1 MSKRVV
7 LIVLFIALV
16 LSVVFSLFSGPAKV
30 NLPDLFRAD
39 SQAGTI
45 LYKIRLPR
53 VMLALMVGAS
63 LAVSGCVFQ
72 AVLSNPL
79 ADPYTLGISGGA
91 AFGASLCIILG
102 LGAFWLPV
110 SAFSGAILCIA
121 LVYMVAGN
129 KRFSNTGMILGGV
142 MLNFVFSSL
151 VMFLFAV
158 AKSENVHQ
166 AILWLMGDISLA
178 DMRTLKLMLPFF
190 VFGWLAIFY
199 LSPDI
204 DILTLGEE
212 KATHLGLAVARIK
225 AIIFIAASLITAVGV
240 AACGIIGF
248 VGLVI
253 PHFTRK
259 LVGPGHRFL
268 IPASV
273 LAGATFLVLADTLAR
288 TVVKPLELPV
298 GVITGLFG
306 GVFFLI
312 LLIRAK
318 DWRMF

>member
-1 MSKRVV
+1 MRKQII
-7 LIVLFIALV
+7 LAALFIALV
-16 LSVVFSLFSGPAKV
+16 LSIVFSLCSGPASI
-30 NLPDLFRAD
+30 NLPDLLRAN

-63 LAVSGCVFQ
+63 LALSGCVFQ
-72 AVLSNPL
+72 AILSNPL

-91 AFGASLCIILG
+91 ALGASLCIILG

-110 SAFSGAILCIA
+110 SAFSGAVLCIA
-121 LVYMVAGN
+121 LVYIIAGN
-129 KRFSNTGMILGGV
+129 KRFSNTGLILGGV
-142 MLNFVFSSL
+142 MLNFIFSSL
-151 VMFLFAV
+151 VLFLFAI
-158 AKSENVHQ
+158 AKSESVHQ
-166 AILWLMGDISLA
+166 TILWLMGELSLA
-178 DMRTLKLMLPFF
+178 DMRTVQGLLPFF
-190 VFGWLAIFY
+190 IFGWLIIFY
-199 LSPDI
+199 FSPDI

-212 KATHLGLAVARIK
+212 KATHLGLAVPKVK
-225 AIIFIAASLITAVGV
+225 AIIFVAASLITAVGV

-248 VGLVI
+248 VGLII

-259 LVGPGHRFL
+259 LIGPGHRFL

-273 LAGATFLVLADTLAR
+273 LAGASFLVLADTLAR

-306 GVFFLI
+306 GIFFLA
-312 LLIRAK
+312 LLLKSK
-318 DWRMF
+318 DWRIF